1 MKRLIT
7 RDKVVIGLGSIV
19 IFLLFYLGFQ
29 KIGLSH
35 QKFSNG
41 EINKTNETV
50 EAVDSKYPGIHLETI
65 TKETDQLIYAINLP
79 TIEHQKINDTIQSWI
94 GKQKEIFLI
103 DVKNYSS
110 NNLQALLNIQLTTIH
125 ASDSI
130 YNFVFEGYQIIEG
143 ANGFSYYQT
152 YTFDLNEG
160 TMFSLEDFLNLTDEN
175 KERFKE
181 IILDHIDENEDIRKG
196 VSTELLE
203 ESLKSIKNLK
213 WSIDSEKLSIYWDQ
227 YEIAIGATGNIQ
239 LSIPL
244 DEINFLLTDKARK
257 NLYQPDI
264 EENNVHKMVKQQ
276 PREQLDP
283 NGKYIA
289 LTFDD
294 GPHSTV
300 TPKILNI
307 LKEYQVQATFFMLGN
322 QAEYYPELVHRVASE
337 GHEIGNHSQTHID
350 LSMADEFRIHEE
362 LNTTNER
369 IKEIIKYNPA
379 LIRPPYGAYNDL
391 LIKQAKQLDQ
401 SIIMW
406 SVDSLDWQSR
416 DPVAI
421 NQEIMSQVTNGSII
435 LMHDIHEETAEALPE
450 VITNLKA
457 EGYDFVIVTELLN
470 WLEAEDIGPHF
481 GL

>member
-1 MKRLIT
+1 MDR
-7 RDKVVIGLGSIV
+7 
-19 IFLLFYLGFQ
+19 
-29 KIGLSH
+29 
-35 QKFSNG
+35 
-41 EINKTNETV
+41 ET
-50 EAVDSKYPGIHLETI
+50 ER
-65 TKETDQLIYAINLP
+65 
-79 TIEHQKINDTIQSWI
+79 
-94 GKQKEIFLI
+94 IFLI

-160 TMFSLEDFLNLTDEN
+160 KMFSLEDFLNLTHEN

-196 VSTELLE
+196 VSIELLE

-307 LKEYQVQATFFMLGN
+307 LKEYQVQGTFVN
-322 QAEYYPELVHRVASE
+322 
-337 GHEIGNHSQTHID
+337 
-350 LSMADEFRIHEE
+350 
-362 LNTTNER
+362 
-369 IKEIIKYNPA
+369 
-379 LIRPPYGAYNDL
+379 
-391 LIKQAKQLDQ
+391 AK
-401 SIIMW
+401 
-406 SVDSLDWQSR
+406 
-416 DPVAI
+416 
-421 NQEIMSQVTNGSII
+421 
-435 LMHDIHEETAEALPE
+435 
-450 VITNLKA
+450 LK
-457 EGYDFVIVTELLN
+457 
-470 WLEAEDIGPHF
+470 
-481 GL
+481 

>member
-1 MKRLIT
+1 M
-7 RDKVVIGLGSIV
+7 
-19 IFLLFYLGFQ
+19 
-29 KIGLSH
+29 
-35 QKFSNG
+35 
-41 EINKTNETV
+41 
-50 EAVDSKYPGIHLETI
+50 
-65 TKETDQLIYAINLP
+65 
-79 TIEHQKINDTIQSWI
+79 
-94 GKQKEIFLI
+94 
-103 DVKNYSS
+103 
-110 NNLQALLNIQLTTIH
+110 
-125 ASDSI
+125 
-130 YNFVFEGYQIIEG
+130 
-143 ANGFSYYQT
+143 
-152 YTFDLNEG
+152 NEG

-213 WSIDSEKLSIYWDQ
+213 WSIDPEKLSIYWDQ

-239 LSIPL
+239 LSTPL
-244 DEINFLLTDKARK
+244 GEINFLLTDKARK

-322 QAEYYPELVHRVASE
+322 QVEYYPELVHRVASE

-350 LSMADEFRIHEE
+350 LSMADAFRIHEE